1 MAVVTLLSDFIDGT
15 SMALAEDT
23 DAADLNAFMTANQ
36 GRLWASVQQRRRQ
49 RRQTIERRGPGTV
62 YFAADTPGAAAV
74 ERYLSSDTGSAE
86 EAAAMQAM
94 KTAGV
99 EIAPHV
105 GADRERDA
113 LLNGQLRG
121 LTAQA
126 KGEGFG

>member
-36 GRLWASVQQRRRQ
+36 GRLWASVHQRRRQ

-121 LTAQA
+121 LTAKA
-126 KGEGFG
+126 EGFG

>member
-1 MAVVTLLSDFIDGT
+1 
-15 SMALAEDT
+15 MALAEDT

-126 KGEGFG
+126 KAEGFG

>member
-1 MAVVTLLSDFIDGT
+1 
-15 SMALAEDT
+15 
-23 DAADLNAFMTANQ
+23 
-36 GRLWASVQQRRRQ
+36 
-49 RRQTIERRGPGTV
+49 
-62 YFAADTPGAAAV
+62 
-74 ERYLSSDTGSAE
+74 
-86 EAAAMQAM
+86 MQAM

-126 KGEGFG
+126 KAEGFG